1 MKARP
6 KTPMTIDVKDSTP
19 NSGVRSFTVTVAP
32 GVELP
37 NLDPRTW
44 SHGQPM
50 PPSNPSMSIA
60 ARPPAQRLEGFRMVW
75 PESQV
80 VNNEGRTSLD
90 DLRSNPTTPEVPQ
103 FGFNTNFHFDQF
115 PILHGALDAPQPV
128 GGPNVATVPPG
139 NHPYAAFSDDSPWQI
154 TYDGVLYLEQIL
166 RCPTH
171 GSRLTNYGLFLDTRV
186 HLPAGQVIHERV
198 LLLGVPDSFNDPRVT
213 LVYSTVWHL
222 MLASLADLR
231 HSSVTDRMARLR
243 QWCLLSHDL
252 YTLSVQRNFAGPSKF
267 RRDIAAAI
275 FECTASMLAPNM
287 RTWFAQHNDM
297 QAILS
302 AEPPNCFFRR
312 RV

>member
-1 MKARP
+1 MVCCVSNRYF
-6 KTPMTIDVKDSTP
+6 DVRHM
-19 NSGVRSFTVTVAP
+19 G
-32 GVELP
+32 
-37 NLDPRTW
+37 
-44 SHGQPM
+44 
-50 PPSNPSMSIA
+50 A
-60 ARPPAQRLEGFRMVW
+60 AL
-75 PESQV
+75 
-80 VNNEGRTSLD
+80 
-90 DLRSNPTTPEVPQ
+90 PTTDCFSTYRCIFQ
-103 FGFNTNFHFDQF
+103 RARSYTN
-115 PILHGALDAPQPV
+115 
-128 GGPNVATVPPG
+128 
-139 NHPYAAFSDDSPWQI
+139 
-154 TYDGVLYLEQIL
+154 
-166 RCPTH
+166 
-171 GSRLTNYGLFLDTRV
+171 GSYCWVFRTASTT
-186 HLPAGQVIHERV
+186 
-198 LLLGVPDSFNDPRVT
+198 T